1 MSGMLAGY
9 TSLCYYIIV
18 RMIALQQQELA
29 KVIVSSYIYI
39 LLASI
44 CIAVKTVVYK
54 FSRVSL
60 TLKLTYLLDHMRKCV
75 LCLYHVILSICL
87 LIF

>member
-1 MSGMLAGY
+1 ML
-9 TSLCYYIIV
+9 LYYSKNDSFAAARISKGHC
-18 RMIALQQQELA
+18 QF
-29 KVIVSSYIYI
+29 IYI